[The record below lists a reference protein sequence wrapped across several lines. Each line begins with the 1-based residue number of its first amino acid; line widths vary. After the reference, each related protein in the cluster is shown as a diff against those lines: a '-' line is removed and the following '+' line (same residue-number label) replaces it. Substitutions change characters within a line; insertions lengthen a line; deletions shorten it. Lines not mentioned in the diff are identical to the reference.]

1 MFDSVRNNK
10 KIVQGFLALITLP
23 FAFWG
28 VDSYVRNAGAGNDV
42 AAVGETKITQQQFQQ
57 AWREQLDK
65 ARQQLGPKFKQE
77 QFDTPEARLAMLNS
91 LIDQRL
97 LILEARK
104 SRLGVNDAM
113 LVEIIAGMPSL
124 KENGQFSRARYE
136 AALRA
141 QGMSPEQFEAQ
152 LRQDL
157 TMQQLVGAIGDTSI
171 MANTAADMML
181 RIQSEERQVAELRLM
196 PEQFAGEVKLDADAV
211 KKFYDENQKFFETPE
226 LVKAEYVVLSLDAL
240 LAQTT
245 VSDAETKAWYES
257 HKDRYQQAEERR
269 ASHILITAN
278 GSASDADKAKA
289 RAKAEEILKDV
300 QKAPGKFA
308 ELAKQHSQDPGSGAN
323 GGDLGFF
330 GRGMMVKPFE
340 EAVFSMKEGQISGL
354 VQSDFGLHIIKVTG
368 IKSAKQKSLDEVKAE
383 IEGELKRQGA
393 QRKYAEAAEAF
404 SNMVYEQSDSL
415 APVIEKFK
423 LASKTTGFIPR
434 NVPPQALAP
443 LGPVG
448 NDKLI
453 AALFS
458 EDAIKNKRNTEAVE
472 VAQNTLVAARVA
484 EHKPAAMKPFDAVKG
499 DIEAM
504 LKAREAATAARKK
517 GEEKLAEFTGGTDKA
532 NWALVKYV
540 SRLQGKQVPPEAM
553 QAIFRADVS
562 KLPAYVGV
570 ELANNGGYMLYK
582 IMSVKP
588 VERIDENKRRV
599 LQREY
604 TTLTAQED
612 FAAYLAALRQRY
624 KIDVNKAALVE
635 KDRQ

>member
-10 KIVQGFLALITLP
+10 KIVQVFLALITLP

-28 VDSYVRNAGAGNDV
+28 VDSYVRNAGAGSDV

-57 AWREQLDK
+57 AYREQLEK
-65 ARQQLGPKFKQE
+65 ARQQLGANFKLE
-77 QFDTPEARLAMLNS
+77 QVDTPEARLAMVNS

-104 SRLGVNDAM
+104 SRLGVSDSM
-113 LVEIIAGMPSL
+113 LVEIIASMPSL

-136 AALRA
+136 SALRA

-157 TMQQLVGAIGDTSI
+157 TMQQLVGAIGDTSL
-171 MANTAADMML
+171 MSTSAADMML
-181 RIQSEERQVAELRLM
+181 RIQSEERQVAELRLA
-196 PEQFAGEVKLDADAV
+196 PEQFAGDVKLEADAA
-211 KKFYDENQKFFETPE
+211 KKYYEENRKLFETPE

-240 LAQTT
+240 LAQTA
-245 VSDAETKAWYES
+245 VSDAEVKAWYEG

-269 ASHILITAN
+269 ASHILISAN
-278 GSASDADKAKA
+278 SGAPDAEKSKA
-289 RAKAEEILKDV
+289 RAKAEEILKEV
-300 QKAPGKFA
+300 QKNPGKFA

-340 EAVFSMKEGQISGL
+340 ESVFSMKEGQISGL
-354 VQSDFGLHIIKVTG
+354 VQSDFGFHIIKLTG
-368 IKSAKQKSLDEVKAE
+368 MKAAKIKSLDEVKAE

-415 APVIEKFK
+415 RPVIEKFK
-423 LASKTTGFIPR
+423 LTAKTTNFFPR
-434 NVPPQALAP
+434 NVPPQALP
-443 LGPVG
+443 SLGPVG

-458 EDAIKNKRNTEAVE
+458 EDATKNKRNTEAVE
-472 VAQNTLVAARVA
+472 VSQNTLVAARVA
-484 EHKPAAMKPFDAVKG
+484 EYKPAELKPFEAVKA
-499 DIEAM
+499 DVETM
-504 LKAREAATAARKK
+504 LKARETAVLAKKK
-517 GEEKLAEFTGGTDKA
+517 GEEKLAELRGGADKL

-540 SRLQGKQVPPEAM
+540 SRLQGKQVPAVAM

-562 KLPAYVGV
+562 KLPSYVGV
-570 ELANNGGYMLYK
+570 ELPNGGGYMLYK
-582 IMSVKP
+582 IMGVKQ
-588 VERIDENKRRV
+588 VDKIDENKRRV

-612 FAAYLAALRQRY
+612 FAAYLAGLRQRY
-624 KIDVNKAALVE
+624 KIDVNKSALE
-635 KDRQ
+635 TKERQ